1 MAAVFISHP
10 YASDPPGNR
19 ALVARIARRLALD
32 GHLPL
37 PPQLLFPHFINEQL
51 ERDLALKLCLEMLAL
66 ADEVR
71 IYGSPSEGM
80 RLEIAEAE
88 RLGIAVIEHRLVR

>member
-10 YASDPPGNR
+10 YASDPLGNR
-19 ALVARIARRLALD
+19 ALVARIARRLSLD

-51 ERDLALKLCLEMLAL
+51 ERDLALKLCLQLLGL

-71 IYGSPSEGM
+71 AYGSPSEGM

-88 RLGIAVIEHRLVR
+88 RLGISVIKQGQAR